1 MKVQEFSRCGTPNKR
16 SPGFPFVGCRLPV
29 LKRYPAVQ
37 GGGAGYES
45 HRLYNRLEYEQPHT
59 VVWFALVREFTGVY
73 GSLWEFTGV
82 HGMGSGAGSGTRTG
96 RRPVTADLWRQI
108 CAALSAEGRI
118 PLTSVTEDQVAQG
131 VGFITLAAQ

>member
-82 HGMGSGAGSGTRTG
+82 YGSLREF
-96 RRPVTADLWRQI
+96 TAWE
-108 CAALSAEGRI
+108 A
-118 PLTSVTEDQVAQG
+118 AQG
-131 VGFITLAAQ
+131 PELEPAGGR